1 MSAQYYR
8 NPSVAYGALPRW
20 LARLL
25 EAKDAAALGHQEALR
40 SFVEGLVALEP
51 SGSVRLICQLL
62 DFHGQRAGWNHL
74 DRHVRQRFG
83 WHAAAIDEVGGRLF
97 DGTAGPVSWVL
108 AGMHP
113 DGRVRQ
119 RAIDAICTGPLAVT
133 GPVHGLAD
141 GVGATA
147 PISTSGWVS
156 SWDFLEPKTDK
167 GPLAI
172 LMPVVMLRSVD
183 WVEEVRD
190 ASRAALRTRVLADA
204 RYLPAALWCL
214 PLIAGRTRGHHAVA
228 TLREALTVA
237 PSYLRD
243 ALSRAVDPAI
253 ARTASDLC
261 RDAGSDPTG

>member
-25 EAKDAAALGHQEALR
+25 EAKDAAALGDPEALR

-51 SGSVRLICQLL
+51 SESVRSICQLL
-62 DFHGQRAGWNHL
+62 DFHGRQAGWNHL

-83 WHAAAIDEVGGRLF
+83 WHTTAMDEVGGRLS

-119 RAIDAICTGPLAVT
+119 RAVDIICADPLAM
-133 GPVHGLAD
+133 PEPAPGLAD
-141 GVGATA
+141 GVGATDLL
-147 PISTSGWVS
+147 TTRGWVS
-156 SWDFLEPKTDK
+156 PWDFLEPDTDT

-172 LMPVVMLRSVD
+172 LMPVIMLRSAD
-183 WVEEVRD
+183 WVDEVRD

-204 RYLPAALWCL
+204 RYLPTALWCL
-214 PLIAGRTRGHHAVA
+214 PLVAGRTRGQHAVA
-228 TLREALTVA
+228 TLREALVVA
-237 PSYLRD
+237 PRQLRD
-243 ALSRAVDPAI
+243 ALARAVDPAI
-253 ARTASDLC
+253 GRTASNLC
-261 RDAGSDPTG
+261 RDTG